1 MRIQLY
7 PSFAT
12 LAVTIPVAYGAIY
25 DDVTDLSDS
34 VYDYVIVGGVL
45 QPGETLQLMF
55 NAFAGG
61 TAGLAVASRLS
72 EILAFKVLV
81 LEAGISWVPLDRVL
95 RDVA

>member
-34 VYDYVIVGGVL
+34 VYDYVIIGGVL
-45 QPGETLQLMF
+45 
-55 NAFAGG
+55 
-61 TAGLAVASRLS
+61 
-72 EILAFKVLV
+72 
-81 LEAGISWVPLDRVL
+81 
-95 RDVA
+95 

>member
-1 MRIQLY
+1 
-7 PSFAT
+7 
-12 LAVTIPVAYGAIY
+12 
-25 DDVTDLSDS
+25 
-34 VYDYVIVGGVL
+34 
-45 QPGETLQLMF
+45 MF